1 MNSEKQSTNLQ
12 MTLREVNR
20 VGERQKNVPKIRFKG
35 YEDAWEQR
43 KLEEFLKER
52 TERAE
57 GDEELLSVTIN
68 KGVIRQLE
76 SDKKNNSSENKSN
89 YKLVYKGDIPYNS
102 MRMWQ
107 GAVGVSQF
115 EGIVSPAYTVLIPT
129 EEADG
134 KFLME
139 LFKKSSS
146 LQIFTR
152 WSQGLTSDTWN
163 LKYPTLSKISFFVPY
178 IKEQNK
184 IAKLL
189 QELDDLITLH
199 QRKYDALKSMKKTL
213 LSKMFP
219 KNGEDVPEI
228 RFKGFTDAWEQ
239 RKLGQVLDF
248 SLKTNS
254 LSRSMLNYEEG
265 ELKNIHYGD
274 ILMDYCPIL
283 NFKTDTIPYITEGK
297 VEEFTSQLLMNGDV
311 VFADAAED
319 ESVGKAIEI
328 NGLEEQCLVSG
339 LHTIVGRPTIKF
351 AERFL
356 GYYINSNSYH
366 NQLLP
371 LMQGTKVSSI
381 SKTTLQKTMIIYPK
395 VNSEQLKIGSFFYCL
410 ESIITLHQRK
420 LDELKNMKKTL
431 LQQMFV

>member
-1 MNSEKQSTNLQ
+1 

-20 VGERQKNVPKIRFKG
+20 VGEVKKNIPKLRFRG
-35 YEDAWEQR
+35 YEDAWKQR

-76 SDKKNNSSENKSN
+76 SDKRNNSSENKSN

-184 IAKLL
+184 ISKLL
-189 QELDDLITLH
+189 QELDDLITFH
-199 QRKYDALKSMKKTL
+199 QRKNDALKSMKKTL

-219 KNGEDVPEI
+219 KNGEDIPEI
-228 RFKGFTDAWEQ
+228 RFKGFTDVWEQ
-239 RKLGQVLDF
+239 RKLGDVADKVTVKNSNLQYIETF
-248 SLKTNS
+248 TNS
-254 LSRSMLNYEEG
+254 AEVGIISQRDYFDHDIANLSNL
-265 ELKNIHYGD
+265 D
-274 ILMDYCPIL
+274 
-283 NFKTDTIPYITEGK
+283 
-297 VEEFTSQLLMNGDV
+297 
-311 VFADAAED
+311 
-319 ESVGKAIEI
+319 
-328 NGLEEQCLVSG
+328 
-339 LHTIVGRPTIKF
+339 
-351 AERFL
+351 
-356 GYYINSNSYH
+356 GYYIVQKEDFVYNPRISTSAPVGPINRNKLGRVGVMSPLYTVFRTH
-366 NQLLP
+366 NVDTTYLEYYFKSQYWHSFMKFHGDSGARADRFSIKDAIFFEMPIPLP
-371 LMQGTKVSSI
+371 DI
-381 SKTTLQKTMIIYPK
+381 D
-395 VNSEQLKIGSFFYCL
+395 EQQKIGDYLNSVDYL
-410 ESIITLHQRK
+410 ITLHQRK
-420 LDELKNMKKTL
+420 LEELKNMKKTL

>member
-20 VGERQKNVPKIRFKG
+20 VGEGQKNVPKLRFKG

-43 KLEEFLKER
+43 KLGKILKER
-52 TERAE
+52 TERAK

-76 SDKKNNSSENKSN
+76 SDKRNTSSENKSN

-115 EGIVSPAYTVLIPT
+115 EGIVSPAYTVLIPSA
-129 EEADG
+129 EVDG

-139 LFKKSSS
+139 LFKKNSSQ
-146 LQIFTR
+146 QIFTR

-163 LKYPTLSKISFFVPY
+163 LKYPTLSKVSFFIPY

-184 IAKLL
+184 LAKLL
-189 QELDDLITLH
+189 QELDNLITLH
-199 QRKYDALKSMKKTL
+199 QRKYDALKTMKKTL

-219 KNGEDVPEI
+219 KDGEDVPEI

-239 RKLGQVLDF
+239 RKLGEISKRVQGNDGRMNLPTLTISAAYGWMDQVDRF
-248 SLKTNS
+248 SGNIAGTEQKNYTLLKKGELSYNHGNS
-254 LSRSMLNYEEG
+254 KLAKYGAVFELSTYEE
-265 ELKNIHYGD
+265 
-274 ILMDYCPIL
+274 
-283 NFKTDTIPYITEGK
+283 
-297 VEEFTSQLLMNGDV
+297 
-311 VFADAAED
+311 A
-319 ESVGKAIEI
+319 
-328 NGLEEQCLVSG
+328 LV
-339 LHTIVGRPTIKF
+339 
-351 AERFL
+351 
-356 GYYINSNSYH
+356 
-366 NQLLP
+366 
-371 LMQGTKVSSI
+371 
-381 SKTTLQKTMIIYPK
+381 PK
-395 VNSEQLKIGSFFYCL
+395 VYHSFKMIKGDSRFIEYLFATKLPDRELSKLISSGARMDGLLNITYSDFTTINLTVPSETEQKRVSNCLKEL
-410 ESIITLHQRK
+410 DDLITLHQRK